1 MKTSPK
7 ASARRKDG
15 STVALREAV
24 LHRRSIRSFLRK
36 PVPEETIRELISDA
50 RWAPS
55 WANTQP
61 WELVVVTGER
71 LEQFKRNN
79 REELL
84 AGRTSPPDIRMPLGW
99 PERLRNRDRESAKSI
114 FDSISVDRDDTAGR
128 IEYYARMYEL
138 FDAPA
143 LVLFL
148 LDKELSLEYAML
160 DIGAFLQ
167 TFFLLAHGRGLG
179 TCAFAGTVHVP
190 DIVHGLFEIP
200 DNKLLA
206 IGAALGWPDK
216 RAPINNFERK
226 RASVDEFVRWIR

>member
-1 MKTSPK
+1 MKSPK
-7 ASARRKDG
+7 AAAKRRDG
-15 STVALREAV
+15 SSAALREAV

-36 PVPEETIRELISDA
+36 PVPERTIRELIAEA

-61 WELVVVTGER
+61 WELIVVTGER

-84 AGRTSPPDIRMPLGW
+84 AGRTAPPDIRMPLNW
-99 PERLRNRDRESAKSI
+99 PETMRKRDQESAKRI
-114 FDSISVDRDDTAGR
+114 FDSISVGRDDTAGR
-128 IEYYARMYEL
+128 LEYYARMYQL

-143 LVLFL
+143 LILFV

-160 DIGAFLQ
+160 DIGAFMQ
-167 TFFLLAHGRGLG
+167 TFFLLAHARGLG

-200 DNKLLA
+200 DTKLLV
-206 IGAALGWPDK
+206 IGAALGWPDR
-216 RAPINNFERK
+216 RAPINNFERQ
-226 RASVDEFVRWIR
+226 RASLDDFVRWIR